1 MALPNIR
8 GTQIGLRDPTLVDT
22 LKSDMAAGR
31 YAFDEDRGQI
41 GGGVIDPRGVYHVV
55 DGHHR
60 MAAALELFHEI
71 GNDKAVRALLDSGR
85 WSHVEKPPVGSR
97 PIPAR
102 SAWRA
107 FRNWLGF

>member
-8 GTQIGLRDPTLVDT
+8 GTQIGLRDPTLVDA
-22 LKSDMAAGR
+22 LKSEMAAGR

-41 GGGVIDPRGVYHVV
+41 GGVIDPRAVYHVV

-71 GNDKAVRALLDSGR
+71 GDDKAVRALLDWGR
-85 WSHVEKPPVGSR
+85 WSHVENRPFSSR
-97 PIPAR
+97 PFPGR
-102 SAWRA
+102 SAWKT
-107 FRNWLGF
+107 FRNWLGL